1 MAHSNLSTKKRFNPY
16 SPGFSIY
23 LNPQTMVQQPMQ
35 QPMQQQYQPQY
46 GQQPYGQQ
54 QQVPQ
59 FRVIQEFDNNDGN
72 HVRVIEDVA
81 TGVVSIE
88 RTPLVNN
95 NNRYYDAA
103 VVSAAAIYS

>member
-1 MAHSNLSTKKRFNPY
+1 
-16 SPGFSIY
+16 
-23 LNPQTMVQQPMQ
+23 
-35 QPMQQQYQPQY
+35 MQQQYQPQC

-54 QQVPQ
+54 QQFPQ

-72 HVRVIEDVA
+72 HVRVIEDVT

-95 NNRYYDAA
+95 NNRYQDTAVIAA
-103 VVSAAAIYS
+103 SAIYS